1 MIKKDW
7 KKEGKKNSK
16 VLKLSWQRTPH
27 NDRSFSYLVNNVSD
41 AISLVCNNV
50 KVVMLVRRTIHILP
64 SVRSLRRICVKLWFR
79 KWREMLLFLQTKM
92 AAVTLAAKSKEDCW
106 IVISGIFIPFT
117 KKRITKTNPFKK
129 LWVSEN
135 GLNVSSSQKITLPYC
150 SNTNATYYLRR
161 QENAFVIKNS
171 TREKPGH
178 EPSRKKTEIRHRPQ
192 TSFLQITS
200 ASGKQKFLKKRLEM
214 LRVML
219 KTLNSGNL

>member
-1 MIKKDW
+1 
-7 KKEGKKNSK
+7 
-16 VLKLSWQRTPH
+16 
-27 NDRSFSYLVNNVSD
+27 
-41 AISLVCNNV
+41 
-50 KVVMLVRRTIHILP
+50 MLVRRTIHILR

-150 SNTNATYYLRR
+150 SNTNATYCLRR
-161 QENAFVIKNS
+161 QENAFVIKTQPARSLDTNLA
-171 TREKPGH
+171 E
-178 EPSRKKTEIRHRPQ
+178 RKRKYVIDLRRRRFCRLPA
-192 TSFLQITS
+192 LQ
-200 ASGKQKFLKKRLEM
+200 
-214 LRVML
+214 
-219 KTLNSGNL
+219 GNKSSWKSV

>member
-1 MIKKDW
+1 
-7 KKEGKKNSK
+7 
-16 VLKLSWQRTPH
+16 
-27 NDRSFSYLVNNVSD
+27 
-41 AISLVCNNV
+41 
-50 KVVMLVRRTIHILP
+50 MLVRRTIHILP

-192 TSFLQITS
+192 TSSFLQITS
-200 ASGKQKFLKKRLEM
+200 ASGKQKFLKKRLEL

-219 KTLNSGNL
+219 KTLNSDNL

>member
-1 MIKKDW
+1 M
-7 KKEGKKNSK
+7 EGNAF
-16 VLKLSWQRTPH
+16 VLANQ
-27 NDRSFSYLVNNVSD
+27 NGRSDVSSQ
-41 AISLVCNNV
+41 IQGRLLNCY
-50 KVVMLVRRTIHILP
+50 
-64 SVRSLRRICVKLWFR
+64 FR
-79 KWREMLLFLQTKM
+79 H
-92 AAVTLAAKSKEDCW
+92 
-106 IVISGIFIPFT
+106 IFIPFT

-150 SNTNATYYLRR
+150 SNTNATYFLRR

-192 TSFLQITS
+192 TSSFLQITS
-200 ASGKQKFLKKRLEM
+200 ASGKQKFLKKRLGM

-219 KTLNSGNL
+219 KTLNSDNL

>member
-1 MIKKDW
+1 MIQYPWFATTW
-7 KKEGKKNSK
+7 KWSCWFAEQ
-16 VLKLSWQRTPH
+16 W
-27 NDRSFSYLVNNVSD
+27 
-41 AISLVCNNV
+41 
-50 KVVMLVRRTIHILP
+50 HILP

-106 IVISGIFIPFT
+106 I

-192 TSFLQITS
+192 TSSFLQITS

-219 KTLNSGNL
+219 KTLNSDNL

>member
-1 MIKKDW
+1 
-7 KKEGKKNSK
+7 
-16 VLKLSWQRTPH
+16 
-27 NDRSFSYLVNNVSD
+27 
-41 AISLVCNNV
+41 
-50 KVVMLVRRTIHILP
+50 
-64 SVRSLRRICVKLWFR
+64 
-79 KWREMLLFLQTKM
+79 MLLFLQTKM

-117 KKRITKTNPFKK
+117 KKRIAKTNPFKK

-135 GLNVSSSQKITLPYC
+135 GLNVSSSQKITIPYC
-150 SNTNATYYLRR
+150 SNTIKNATYCLRR
-161 QENAFVIKNS
+161 QENAFAIKNS

-192 TSFLQITS
+192 TSSFLQITS

-219 KTLNSGNL
+219 KTLNSDNL

>member
-1 MIKKDW
+1 MTT
-7 KKEGKKNSK
+7 NPP
-16 VLKLSWQRTPH
+16 QR
-27 NDRSFSYLVNNVSD
+27 SLFF
-41 AISLVCNNV
+41 ISSQQRQWSNILGLFCNNV
-50 KVVMLVRRTIHILP
+50 KVVMLVRRTIHILR

-171 TREKPGH
+171 TREKAGH

-192 TSFLQITS
+192 TSSFLQITS

-219 KTLNSGNL
+219 KTLNSDNL

>member
-1 MIKKDW
+1 
-7 KKEGKKNSK
+7 
-16 VLKLSWQRTPH
+16 
-27 NDRSFSYLVNNVSD
+27 
-41 AISLVCNNV
+41 
-50 KVVMLVRRTIHILP
+50 
-64 SVRSLRRICVKLWFR
+64 
-79 KWREMLLFLQTKM
+79 MLLFLLTKM
-92 AAVTLAAKSKEDCW
+92 TAVTLAAKSKEDCW

-135 GLNVSSSQKITLPYC
+135 GLNVSSSQKITSPYC
-150 SNTNATYYLRR
+150 SNTNATYCLWR

-192 TSFLQITS
+192 TSSTFLQITS

-219 KTLNSGNL
+219 KTLNSDNL